1 MAGNSQHAPALSQR
15 GYPREVVELANAV
28 AGASVFHGGR
38 DSVDSCDFDYNLLC
52 GRVAVVGARIFGFPG
67 SDFALVRKSAAAW
80 YYGESTMIE
89 PTEDVYS
96 SLHRRFKGDLLRPGD
111 DDYERARTVW
121 NGMVART
128 PTLIARCADVSDVQA
143 AVRAA
148 AQAGISTAV
157 RCGGHSL
164 AGFSTCDGGL
174 VIDLSRM
181 RQVRVDADARRAR
194 FAGGCL
200 LGSIDTATQK
210 AGLVFP
216 SGVVSHTGA
225 AGLVLGGGTGWLTR
239 RFGLSC
245 DNVEGFTLVTA
256 DSSVVRANSKENPDL
271 FWALRGGGGNFG
283 VVTEFEVKLH
293 PLTSLVL
300 AEGLTPEP
308 DIRRLL
314 ERWRDFMAEAPIDL
328 KWNVDLRLAPD
339 KKNVPAELRGRP
351 VAGSSLVWTG
361 DPDASERYL
370 QRALSLCNSDSVRR
384 KVVSFL
390 ELQTMA
396 DSDFPHGRRYYTKS
410 GYFAALDD
418 STIDRLVEAVASIPS
433 SETQIELAYLG
444 GAAGLVAADET
455 AFGDRSA
462 PFILNLLANWA
473 DPSADAG
480 NIAWIRSLFGK
491 LRPAMKPGVY
501 VNFMSGDE
509 QDRVPEAY
517 RERWDRMVAVK
528 TQYDPENF
536 FRLNQNVRPRKPAA
550 RA

>member
-1 MAGNSQHAPALSQR
+1 
-15 GYPREVVELANAV
+15 
-28 AGASVFHGGR
+28 
-38 DSVDSCDFDYNLLC
+38 
-52 GRVAVVGARIFGFPG
+52 
-67 SDFALVRKSAAAW
+67 
-80 YYGESTMIE
+80 MIE
-89 PTEDVYS
+89 ASEDIYS
-96 SLHRRFKGDLLRPGD
+96 SLHRRFRGDLLRPGD
-111 DDYERARTVW
+111 IGYDDARTVW

-128 PTLIARCADVSDVQA
+128 PGLIARCADVSDVQA

-148 AQAGISTAV
+148 AQIGISTAI

-164 AGFSTCDGGL
+164 AGFSTCEGGL

-181 RQVRVDADARRAR
+181 RQASVDAEARKAK

-239 RFGLSC
+239 KFGLSC

-256 DSSVVRANSKENPDL
+256 DGSLVRANSKENPHL

-283 VVTEFEVKLH
+283 VVSEFEVKLH
-293 PLTSLVL
+293 PLTAVVL
-300 AEGLTPEP
+300 AEGLTPQP

-314 ERWRDFMAEAPIDL
+314 ERWRDFMAEAPLDL
-328 KWNVDLRLAPD
+328 KWNVDLRLAAD
-339 KKNVPAELRGRP
+339 KNNVPAELRGQP

-361 DPDASERYL
+361 DPDAGQPYL
-370 QRALSLCNSDSVRR
+370 QRALSLCNSDSVRS

-418 STIDRLVEAVASIPS
+418 GTIDRLVEAVATIPS

-473 DPSADAG
+473 EPSADAG
-480 NIAWIRSLFGK
+480 NIAWIRNLFAK

-528 TQYDPENF
+528 TQYDPQNF
-536 FRLNQNVRPRKPAA
+536 FRLNQNVPPRRPTGKN
-550 RA
+550 